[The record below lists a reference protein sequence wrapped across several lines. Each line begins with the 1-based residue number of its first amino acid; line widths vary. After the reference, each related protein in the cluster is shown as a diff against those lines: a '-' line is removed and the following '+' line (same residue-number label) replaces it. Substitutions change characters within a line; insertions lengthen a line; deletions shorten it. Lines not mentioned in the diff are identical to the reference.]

1 MSFEQLFT
9 PQVVAVI
16 GSTSAGKLGAVLI
29 KQILDGGF
37 EGKLLSVNPKA
48 NGCHG
53 VPGFVSVQAF
63 GSRVDLAVIASPAD
77 TVVSVLEDC
86 GKAGVKAAVVIT
98 AGFKEVGN
106 QAGEDE
112 LLAMARRYGIRLI
125 GPNCAGM
132 CNTKHKLFPT
142 LEVLPPTGE
151 VALVSQSGALA
162 GVVLAWAA
170 QQGLGISKFV
180 NFGNGSDWGAVD
192 FLNYLRDDPDTKVVA
207 VYIESVRDGR
217 AFMDALAACSAV
229 KPVVVIKSGR
239 TSAGKR
245 ATASHTGSMA
255 GADAVYDTA
264 IEQAG
269 AIRVKTVEEMLDV
282 CNGFVSLPPI
292 RGKRVIIVTNS
303 GGPGVLAADHAEE
316 SGMQINEPSESVK
329 EALRT
334 FLPGHCSLR
343 NPIDLTVEG
352 NRPGYQK
359 TLQFVAPE
367 FDAAIAMNICP
378 PYLDADELA
387 WGVIDAAKQSGMPI
401 VANFLPEQVVRSSV
415 KILKENGIPNFAS
428 GEKAASVLAAMS
440 TFYTRQDARAK
451 LAPAKWADVPYQ
463 NEPLP
468 VEGPMLEPQAMNWL
482 GQNGIPVPAFHFC
495 EDTEAAVVACES
507 LGYPVVM
514 KVVSPQIIH
523 KSDVG
528 GVMVNIRHEVQ
539 AKTAFE
545 QLSLNAKGKDFRGVV
560 IYPMINSLQEVL
572 IGLTMDPQFGPVIAF
587 GLGGIYTEVWRDIS
601 LRVGPLTREN
611 ALEMIH
617 SIRGSKLLTGYRG
630 QPACDVDALADLL
643 VNFSQLPFRYA
654 NLAEIDLNPV
664 FMLEKGLLVGDV
676 RVIQKS

>member
-9 PQVVAVI
+9 PRAVAVI
-16 GSTSAGKLGAVLI
+16 GSTSPGKLGAVLI
-29 KQILDGGF
+29 KQMLDGGY
-37 EGKLLSVNPKA
+37 EGDLLSVNPKA
-48 NGCHG
+48 QGVHG
-53 VPGFVSVQAF
+53 VLGYVSVQSF
-63 GSRVDLAVIASPAD
+63 GQPVDLAVIASPAD

-106 QAGEDE
+106 QAGEDAI
-112 LLAMARRYGIRLI
+112 LAMARKYGIRMI

-142 LEVLPPTGE
+142 LEVLPPCGE

-192 FLNYLRDDPDTKVVA
+192 FLNYLKDDPDTKVVA

-264 IEQAG
+264 IQQAG

-282 CNGFVSLPPI
+282 CNGFVALPTLS
-292 RGKRVIIVTNS
+292 GKRMIIVTNS
-303 GGPGVLAADHAEE
+303 GGPGVLGADHAEE
-316 SGMQINEPSESVK
+316 SGMQINEPSESIK
-329 EALRT
+329 EQLRT
-334 FLPGHCSLR
+334 FLPAHCSLR

-352 NRPGYQK
+352 NRSGYQK
-359 TLQFVAPE
+359 TLQIVAPE
-367 FDAAIAMNICP
+367 YDAAIAMNICP

-401 VANFLPEQVVRSSV
+401 VANFLPEQVVSSSV
-415 KILKENGIPNFAS
+415 KILKENGIPNFSS
-428 GEKAASVLAAMS
+428 GEKAASVLAAVS
-440 TFYTRQDARAK
+440 SFYHRQDERSQFD
-451 LAPAKWADVPYQ
+451 PIKWADTRYHQ
-463 NEPLP
+463 EPLP
-468 VEGPMLEPQAMNWL
+468 GQGAMLEPQAMTWL
-482 GQNGIPVPAFHFC
+482 SQNGIPVPAFHFC
-495 EDTEAAVVACES
+495 TDVESTVAACES

-539 AKTAFE
+539 AKSAFE
-545 QLSLNAKGKDFRGVV
+545 QIAQNAAGKDFRGVV
-560 IYPMINSLQEVL
+560 IYPMIHALQEVL
-572 IGLTMDPQFGPVIAF
+572 VGLTMDPQFGPVIAF
-587 GLGGIYTEVWRDIS
+587 GLGGIYTEVWRDIV
-601 LRVGPLTREN
+601 LRVGPLSRTD
-611 ALEMIH
+611 AMEMIH
-617 SIRGSKLLTGYRG
+617 SIRGSKLLSGYRG
-630 QPACDVDALADLL
+630 QPASDLEALAALL

-676 RVIQKS
+676 RVIQTS